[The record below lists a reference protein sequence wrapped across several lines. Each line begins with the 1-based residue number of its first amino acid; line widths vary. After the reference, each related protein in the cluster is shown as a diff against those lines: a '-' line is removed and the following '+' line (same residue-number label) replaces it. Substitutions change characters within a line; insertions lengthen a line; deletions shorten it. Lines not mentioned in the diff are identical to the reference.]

1 MSNFKVT
8 RDKKITDFDTIFYD
22 KFFIV
27 TNNIKSMY
35 TEYTQPYDKIL
46 IKYNHWYRFSCK
58 KRMNIHKWQQK
69 EQQHMFVS
77 TEMVSVILIIYFI
90 EYDCLTLTSIL

>member
-1 MSNFKVT
+1 MRNSLLSQTTSNV
-8 RDKKITDFDTIFYD
+8 
-22 KFFIV
+22 
-27 TNNIKSMY
+27 N

-46 IKYNHWYRFSCK
+46 IEYNHWYRLSCK

-77 TEMVSVILIIYFI
+77 TEMVSVTLMIYFF